1 MKIMIDFV
9 PMKVVAM
16 DSDSKFLVT
25 GGHDKMVKVL
35 FNLVFRSAVTSWS

>member
-1 MKIMIDFV
+1 
-9 PMKVVAM
+9 M

-35 FNLVFRSAVTSWS
+35 CNLVIIISNKLVMKS